1 MTMPNLLWVALM
13 ALGCAVAVG
22 AVSLVVLRFLTRTSL
37 VLQLCFV
44 VLAAVASIAG
54 GMWLAAS
61 AMFVTPSDLTVFAS
75 VAAIA
80 GLVSILLA
88 AVLGRALVRNSRE
101 LIAATRRIGTTEA
114 IADLG
119 RHSSN
124 EFAAL
129 ALELRATNSRLAES
143 RAREARAENSRRELV
158 SWISHDL
165 RTPLAGIR
173 AMAEALEDGMVDEPE
188 RYYVKVRTQVDR
200 MSGMVDDLNELSRI
214 HSGSLRLSIQKVSL
228 YDLISDVVAEL
239 GPLAES
245 RSISLV
251 GDGARELTIL
261 ADPRELSRVVGNLVM
276 NSIQH
281 SPVGSPIT
289 VSARE
294 NDEGFAVIS
303 VIDAAGGIPEKDLG
317 RVFEAGWRAS
327 NSRTPSTAANR
338 SGGAG
343 LGLAIVQ
350 GIVHAHS
357 GRVVV
362 QNVPGGCRFDVFLPP
377 RPFAFGADPVG
388 TTAAPLGPVT
398 A

>member
-1 MTMPNLLWVALM
+1 MSLADLLVVSLM
-13 ALGCAVAVG
+13 ALGCAVIVG
-22 AVSLVVLRFLTRTSL
+22 ILSLVVLRFMTRTSL
-37 VLQLCFV
+37 VLQLCVV
-44 VLAAVASIAG
+44 VLAAVLSIAG

-61 AMFVTPSDLTVFAS
+61 VMLVTPHDLTVLLS

-80 GLVSILLA
+80 GVVSLSLA
-88 AVLGRALVRNSRE
+88 ALLGRSLVRNSRE
-101 LIAATRRIGTTEA
+101 LIVETRRIGTEEA
-114 IADLG
+114 SSEPV

-129 ALELRATNSRLAES
+129 ALELTATNRRLVES
-143 RAREARAENSRRELV
+143 RAREALAENSRRELV
-158 SWISHDL
+158 AWISHDL

-188 RYYVKVRTQVDR
+188 RYYVKVRSQVDR

-214 HSGSLRLSIQKVSL
+214 HSGSLRLSMEKVSL

-239 GPLAES
+239 GPFAAS
-245 RSISLV
+245 RSISLA

-281 SPVGSPIT
+281 SPDGSPIT

-294 NDEGFAVIS
+294 SDDGMAVIS

-327 NSRTPSTAANR
+327 NSRTPETAATR

-350 GIVHAHS
+350 GIVHAHR

-377 RPFAFGADPVG
+377 LPG
-388 TTAAPLGPVT
+388 TSTAPDLRAATG
-398 A
+398 

>member
-1 MTMPNLLWVALM
+1 MSTTDLLTVAML
-13 ALGCAVAVG
+13 ALGCAVVVG
-22 AVSLVVLRFLTRTSL
+22 AITLVVLRLMTRTSL
-37 VLQLCFV
+37 VLQLCVV
-44 VLAAVASIAG
+44 VLAAVLSITG
-54 GMWLAAS
+54 GVWLAAS
-61 AMFVTPSDLTVFAS
+61 AMLVTPEDLTVQVS

-80 GLVSILLA
+80 GVVSLGLA
-88 AVLGRALVRNSRE
+88 ALLGRSLVRNSRQ
-101 LIAATRRIGTTEA
+101 LIAATRRIGTEEA
-114 IADLG
+114 IVEQV

-129 ALELRATNSRLAES
+129 ALELTATNSRLAES
-143 RAREARAENSRRELV
+143 RAREALAENSRRELV
-158 SWISHDL
+158 AWISHDL
-165 RTPLAGIR
+165 RSPLAGIR

-188 RYYVKVRTQVDR
+188 RYYVKVRSQVDR

-214 HSGSLRLSIQKVSL
+214 HSGSLRLSMQKVSL

-239 GPLAES
+239 GPFAES

-281 SPVGSPIT
+281 SPAGSPIT
-289 VSARE
+289 VSARQS
-294 NDEGFAVIS
+294 DDGLAVIS

-327 NSRTPSTAANR
+327 NSRTPETATSR

-350 GIVHAHS
+350 GIVQAHR

-377 RPFAFGADPVG
+377 SPSGDTLSSFQPA
-388 TTAAPLGPVT
+388 TA
-398 A
+398 

>member
-1 MTMPNLLWVALM
+1 MTMTDLLTVSLF
-13 ALGCAVAVG
+13 ALGCAVLVG
-22 AVSLVVLRFLTRTSL
+22 VVSLVVLRFMTRTSL
-37 VLQLCFV
+37 VLQLCVV
-44 VLAAVASIAG
+44 VLAAVLSIAA

-61 AMFVTPSDLTVFAS
+61 VMLVSPHDLTVLLS

-80 GLVSILLA
+80 GLVSLALA
-88 AVLGRALVRNSRE
+88 AILGRSLVRNSRQ
-101 LIAATRRIGTTEA
+101 LIAATRRIGTEEEMGEQ
-114 IADLG
+114 L

-129 ALELRATNSRLAES
+129 AIELTATNNRLAES
-143 RAREARAENSRRELV
+143 RAREALAENSRRELV
-158 SWISHDL
+158 AWISHDL

-214 HSGSLRLSIQKVSL
+214 HSGSLRLSMQTVSL

-239 GPLAES
+239 GPLAAS

-251 GDGARELTIL
+251 GDGARDLTIL
-261 ADPRELSRVVGNLVM
+261 GDPRELSRVVGNLVM

-281 SPVGSPIT
+281 SPEGSPIT
-289 VSARE
+289 VSAGQS
-294 NDEGFAVIS
+294 DDGLAVIS
-303 VIDAAGGIPEKDLG
+303 VIDAAGGIPENDLG

-327 NSRTPSTAANR
+327 NSRTPETAIAR

-350 GIVHAHS
+350 GIVQAHR

-377 RPFAFGADPVG
+377 NPSEGSPAF
-388 TTAAPLGPVT
+388 VT
-398 A
+398 AVTA

>member
-1 MTMPNLLWVALM
+1 MTLTDLITVSLM
-13 ALGCAVAVG
+13 ALGFAVVVG
-22 AVSLVVLRFLTRTSL
+22 GVSLVVLRFMTRSSL
-37 VLQLCFV
+37 VLQFCV
-44 VLAAVASIAG
+44 VVFAAVLSIAG

-61 AMFVTPSDLTVFAS
+61 VMLVTPQDLTVLLS

-80 GLVSILLA
+80 GLVSLSLA
-88 AVLGRALVRNSRE
+88 ALLGRSLVRNSRQ
-101 LIAATRRIGTTEA
+101 LIAATRRIGTDQAMTEPV
-114 IADLG
+114 

-124 EFAAL
+124 EFAAV
-129 ALELRATNSRLAES
+129 ALELTAANRRLAES
-143 RAREARAENSRRELV
+143 RAREALAEHSRRELV
-158 SWISHDL
+158 AWISHDL

-188 RYYVKVRTQVDR
+188 RYYTKVRSQVDR

-214 HSGSLRLSIQKVSL
+214 HSGSLRLSMQKVSL

-239 GPLAES
+239 GPFAES

-281 SPVGSPIT
+281 SPEGSPIT
-289 VSARE
+289 VSARQS
-294 NDEGFAVIS
+294 DDGLAVIS

-327 NSRTPSTAANR
+327 NSRTPETATAR

-350 GIVHAHS
+350 GIVQAHR

-377 RPFAFGADPVG
+377 SPVDGASDTV
-388 TTAAPLGPVT
+388 AVSA
-398 A
+398 

>member
-1 MTMPNLLWVALM
+1 MSTTDLLTVSLL
-13 ALGCAVAVG
+13 ALGCAVVVG
-22 AVSLVVLRFLTRTSL
+22 VVALAVLRFMTRTSL
-37 VLQLCFV
+37 VLQLCVV
-44 VLAAVASIAG
+44 VLAAVLSITG
-54 GMWLAAS
+54 GVWLAAT
-61 AMFVTPSDLTVFAS
+61 AMLVTPEDLIVLLS

-80 GLVSILLA
+80 GIVSLFL
-88 AVLGRALVRNSRE
+88 AVLLGRSLVRNSRQ
-101 LIAATRRIGTTEA
+101 LIAATRRIGTEEA
-114 IADLG
+114 MVEQV

-124 EFAAL
+124 EFSAL
-129 ALELRATNSRLAES
+129 ALELTATNSRLAES
-143 RAREARAENSRRELV
+143 RAREALAENSRRELV
-158 SWISHDL
+158 AWISHDL
-165 RTPLAGIR
+165 RSPLAGIR
-173 AMAEALEDGMVDEPE
+173 AMAEALEDGMVDEPD
-188 RYYVKVRTQVDR
+188 RYYVKVRSQVDR

-214 HSGSLRLSIQKVSL
+214 HSGSLRLSMQKVSL

-239 GPLAES
+239 GPFAES

-281 SPVGSPIT
+281 SPAGSPIT
-289 VSARE
+289 VSARQS
-294 NDEGFAVIS
+294 DDGLAVIS

-327 NSRTPSTAANR
+327 NSRTPETATTR

-350 GIVHAHS
+350 GIVQAHR

-377 RPFAFGADPVG
+377 NPSGDTPSSFQ
-388 TTAAPLGPVT
+388 TVT

>member
-1 MTMPNLLWVALM
+1 MSTTDLLTVSLL
-13 ALGCAVAVG
+13 ALGCAVVVG
-22 AVSLVVLRFLTRTSL
+22 VVALAVLRFMTRTSL
-37 VLQLCFV
+37 VLQLCVV
-44 VLAAVASIAG
+44 VLAAVLSITG
-54 GMWLAAS
+54 GVWLAAT
-61 AMFVTPSDLTVFAS
+61 AMLVTPEDLIVLLS

-80 GLVSILLA
+80 GIVSLFL
-88 AVLGRALVRNSRE
+88 AVLLGRSLVRNSRQ
-101 LIAATRRIGTTEA
+101 LIAATRRIGTEEA
-114 IADLG
+114 MVEQV

-129 ALELRATNSRLAES
+129 ALELTATNSRLAES
-143 RAREARAENSRRELV
+143 RAREALAENSRRELV
-158 SWISHDL
+158 AWISHDL
-165 RTPLAGIR
+165 RSPLAGIR
-173 AMAEALEDGMVDEPE
+173 AMAEALEDGMVDEPK
-188 RYYVKVRTQVDR
+188 RYYVKVRSQVDR

-214 HSGSLRLSIQKVSL
+214 HSGSLRLTMQKVSL

-239 GPLAES
+239 GPFAES

-281 SPVGSPIT
+281 SPAGSPIT
-289 VSARE
+289 VSARQS
-294 NDEGFAVIS
+294 DDGLAVIS

-327 NSRTPSTAANR
+327 NSRTPETATTR

-350 GIVHAHS
+350 GIVQAHR

-377 RPFAFGADPVG
+377 SPSGDTPSSFQ
-388 TTAAPLGPVT
+388 TVT

>member
-1 MTMPNLLWVALM
+1 MSTTDLLTVSML
-13 ALGCAVAVG
+13 ALGCAVVVG
-22 AVSLVVLRFLTRTSL
+22 AVTLVVLRFMTRTSL
-37 VLQLCFV
+37 VLQLCVV
-44 VLAAVASIAG
+44 VLAAVLSITG
-54 GMWLAAS
+54 GVWLAAS
-61 AMFVTPSDLTVFAS
+61 AMLVTREDLIVQVS

-80 GLVSILLA
+80 GVVSLGLA
-88 AVLGRALVRNSRE
+88 ALLGRSLVRNSRQ
-101 LIAATRRIGTTEA
+101 LIAATRRIGTEEA
-114 IADLG
+114 MVEQV

-129 ALELRATNSRLAES
+129 AVELTATNSRLAES
-143 RAREARAENSRRELV
+143 RAREALAENSRRELV
-158 SWISHDL
+158 AWISHDL
-165 RTPLAGIR
+165 RSPLAGIR

-188 RYYVKVRTQVDR
+188 RYYVKVRSQVDR

-214 HSGSLRLSIQKVSL
+214 HSGSLRLSMQKVSL

-239 GPLAES
+239 GPFAES

-281 SPVGSPIT
+281 SPAGSPIT
-289 VSARE
+289 VSARQSE
-294 NDEGFAVIS
+294 DGLAVIS

-327 NSRTPSTAANR
+327 NSRTPETATSR

-350 GIVHAHS
+350 GIVQAHR

-377 RPFAFGADPVG
+377 SPSGDTLSSFQPA
-388 TTAAPLGPVT
+388 TA
-398 A
+398 